1 MHALPHRRQPHSNAF
16 HQQPQPT
23 FPSPPS
29 SQSFNFTGLPLLPSA
44 NPTFDQKLLNDYLES
59 QQLSFATGAF
69 GPDTTLDP
77 YMNNGGFD
85 YPNPAIRVQQST
97 PQPSTFAHTSMALPA
112 QNQNS
117 WNNAPMSSQTL
128 QTPKTNNSKTHQRN
142 SSASSIASDAS
153 AAASYRSY
161 VAYPENS
168 PSQVAAEA
176 DSIHR
181 AGDSSRP
188 FSNHLPTPSQTPT
201 QDSFGN
207 NTNGFG
213 SSYAGGVS
221 GMGMDPMNAHFAMKQ
236 ALMEQTNY
244 DDEVPGFASARHS
257 VSDYGHDSPATPL
270 TANDELDER
279 FKMAPH
285 GETLRRV
292 DSWLFNEFLT
302 YDDDADMR
310 QNNNMPT
317 LDGSSL
323 YDMNVNGMSG
333 TSMTQGQSQTMAQAK
348 PNPQLLSP
356 FHGTGNGRAPNA
368 NLQRMIQMANSTRG
382 QSPAGSGSGA
392 VSPFRHNSPY
402 MSSTGSPRV
411 RVGTAAEAREQRLEE
426 ESAHAMKGTLRRE
439 ETKTMSPQDAL
450 LEFHDTDEDSK
461 VTGPLF
467 PDGGASDFSS
477 QYAGGNTFG
486 SATQSGIDTTTS
498 GGQSFASNGWTTQPF
513 AAGNFGTSV
522 SSQPTF
528 AAPAIPGNPHS
539 LPFSA
544 ASQYRPTSTMAS
556 ASDVL
561 DFPAT
566 LATME
571 SSASEAEPHNSQT
584 SQGSLAPPPLQKPTS
599 SAAETGTYT
608 CTYHGCTL
616 RFETPQKLQKH
627 KREGHRNVAHGP
639 VGSNMSSAQLL
650 ERNSQ
655 AGPHKCER
663 INPTTGKPCN
673 TIFSRPYDLTRHED
687 TIHNARKQKVRCAL
701 CTEEKTF
708 SRNDALTR
716 HMVRVHRVFRPVTLA
731 NTDAA
736 CRAS

>member
-1 MHALPHRRQPHSNAF
+1 MHALPHRRQPPSNAY

-23 FPSPPS
+23 FSSPPS
-29 SQSFNFTGLPLLPSA
+29 SQSFTFSGLPLLPSA

-69 GPDTTLDP
+69 GPDTTTLADS

-85 YPNPAIRVQQST
+85 YGNPAIRIQQST

-112 QNQNS
+112 QNQNTWS
-117 WNNAPMSSQTL
+117 NAPMPNQTL
-128 QTPKTNNSKTHQRN
+128 QTPKSNSTRTHQRN

-153 AAASYRSY
+153 AAASYRS
-161 VAYPENS
+161 
-168 PSQVAAEA
+168 
-176 DSIHR
+176 

-221 GMGMDPMNAHFAMKQ
+221 GLGMDAHFGLKQ

-244 DDEVPGFASARHS
+244 PDDDVPGFASARHS

-270 TANDELDER
+270 TANDDLDER

-285 GETLRRV
+285 
-292 DSWLFNEFLT
+292 
-302 YDDDADMR
+302 DMR
-310 QNNNMPT
+310 QNNNNMAA

-323 YDMNVNGMSG
+323 YDLNANGLAG
-333 TSMTQGQSQTMAQAK
+333 TSMAQGQSQIMAQTK

-356 FHGTGNGRAPNA
+356 FHGNGNGRTPNN
-368 NLQRMIQMANSTRG
+368 NLQRMIQMANSQRA

-392 VSPFRHNSPY
+392 VSPFRHNSPMY
-402 MSSTGSPRV
+402 TSTTGSPRV
-411 RVGTAAEAREQRLEE
+411 RVGTAAEAREQRKEE
-426 ESAHAMKGTLRRE
+426 ESAHALKASLKRE
-439 ETKTMSPQDAL
+439 ATKTISPQDISPQDTM
-450 LEFHDTDEDSK
+450 LEARDEDMK
-461 VTGPLF
+461 FPLF

-477 QYAGGNTFG
+477 QYAGGNMFG
-486 SATQSGIDTTTS
+486 SAAQSGIDTTT
-498 GGQSFASNGWTTQPF
+498 GGQSFTSNSWTTTQPF
-513 AAGNFGTSV
+513 AAGTFGTSGPT
-522 SSQPTF
+522 QPSF
-528 AAPAIPGNPHS
+528 APPPVIPANSHQ
-539 LPFSA
+539 LAFSA
-544 ASQYRPTSTMAS
+544 TSQYRPTNTMAS
-556 ASDVL
+556 APDVL
-561 DFPAT
+561 DFPT
-566 LATME
+566 HLTSME

-584 SQGSLAPPPLQKPTS
+584 SQGSLGPPPLQKPTS

-716 HMVRVHRVFRPVTLA
+716 HMRVVHPEVDFPGKNRRRGGHS
-731 NTDAA
+731 D
-736 CRAS
+736 